1 MKKKQSRPREE
12 QLAMFSEIMEEN
24 PILFYDTT
32 EIEGLED
39 EPITQ
44 KSFDEWLE
52 DFCILSGDNTPMLL
66 RETQS
71 SKGILIFSF
80 FFLHFPQKFLILQR
94 KDVSLCYQEELSTVM
109 RTVPTTILIWL
120 ASSIGVV
127 RSFCSEY
134 LLKCQMGLII
144 LTI

>member
-71 SKGILIFSF
+71 TKGILIFSF

-94 KDVSLCYQEELSTVM
+94 KDVSYGKEIDQNSLYC
-109 RTVPTTILIWL
+109 RG
-120 ASSIGVV
+120 ASHW
-127 RSFCSEY
+127 F
-134 LLKCQMGLII
+134 
-144 LTI
+144 